1 MHTTTETL
9 LDLGLGGNT
18 WARRIA
24 AEALAASTGPSE
36 GHKRALEVLSEVSCA
51 DFTALATVAA
61 REGIGYAGLKALLAE
76 AQERCLDGWRG
87 WWQLSEDSLTWVTCS
102 GTTKVVLLA
111 DGSALFERQAPRW
124 FSKGGLWETVWSP
137 TAQWQIDPQGD
148 IVAHGWS
155 TLGRPELIELLA
167 PLEPSSA
174 EAFERKLDAAADKAV
189 ASRRREAA
197 YWGPGPR
204 ERRGHRRGRKPRC
217 PWRD

>member
-1 MHTTTETL
+1 MHTTEIL

-18 WARRIA
+18 WARRITH
-24 AEALAASTGPSE
+24 EALAASTGPTA
-36 GHKRALEVLSEVSCA
+36 GHVRALEVLSEVSCG
-51 DFTALATVAA
+51 DFPRLAMIAA
-61 REGIGYAGLKALLAE
+61 REGIGFSGLRALLTE

-111 DGSALFERQAPRW
+111 DGSALFERQAPKW
-124 FSKGGLWETVWSP
+124 VFKGRLWETVWSP
-137 TAQWQIDPQGD
+137 AAQWQIDAQGD

-155 TLGRPELIELLA
+155 TLGRQELIELLG
-167 PLEPSSA
+167 PLEPAEA
-174 EAFERKLDAAADKAV
+174 EAFERKLDAAAAADLAT
-189 ASRRREAA
+189 RRREAA